1 MLPTTEIPRL
11 PFLIEF
17 IVSLVV
23 AAVAPKGKR
32 SVAFIGCT
40 FGGLGVIYLAAGHIP
55 QRWHAGPPVE
65 GLFAIFGSVVVM
77 LIGLY
82 IVSLA
87 FSRRSRDQTQTDDT
101 KQI

>member
-17 IVSLVV
+17 IVSVMV
-23 AAVAPKGKR
+23 AALAPKGKR
-32 SVAFIGCT
+32 GVAFIGCT
-40 FGGLGVIYLAAGHIP
+40 FAGLGIIYLAAGHIP

-65 GLFAIFGSVVVM
+65 GPFAIFGSLVVV

-87 FSRRSRDQTQTDDT
+87 FFKRSRDQNSNR
-101 KQI
+101 